1 MLVMVKVKLVAA
13 YAFLLKLVLIK
24 SYYKTVTDLS
34 SFNLLLKLSSIK
46 NFHYVVYALPCPPK
60 ILMN

>member
-34 SFNLLLKLSSIK
+34 SFNLQLKLSSIK
-46 NFHYVVYALPCPPK
+46 NFHYVVYALP
-60 ILMN
+60 